1 MATYNYTAVEFSQ
14 SNIYD
19 TILVYLNSCES
30 LWLTAWLILLCR
42 DNKRLS
48 DDEPCLSLC
57 SQLQIQL
64 RNAITP
70 PTPISIPPPGS
81 QTTSPFSWASSH
93 WMTSSSLARLR
104 CVNLKNS
111 DLFPVVC
118 SSFVLY
124 SPSCHFKIRNL
135 FVFQPFLV
143 NLENL
148 QLFGQI
154 SVPGDVLEYYVTLLF
169 EMNPSFSAY

>member
-1 MATYNYTAVEFSQ
+1 MATYNYTAAEFSQ
-14 SNIYD
+14 SDIYN

-30 LWLTAWLILLCR
+30 LWLTAWLILLSR
-42 DNKRLS
+42 DNERLS

-70 PTPISIPPPGS
+70 PTPISTPPPGS
-81 QTTSPFSWASSH
+81 QTTSPSSWASSH
-93 WMTSSSLARLR
+93 WTTSSSLAQLR

-111 DLFPVVC
+111 DLFSVVC
-118 SSFVLY
+118 IRSSSTHTHSKLKSV
-124 SPSCHFKIRNL
+124 
-135 FVFQPFLV
+135 FVFQPFMV

-154 SVPGDVLEYYVTLLF
+154 RVPDDVLEYYVTLLF